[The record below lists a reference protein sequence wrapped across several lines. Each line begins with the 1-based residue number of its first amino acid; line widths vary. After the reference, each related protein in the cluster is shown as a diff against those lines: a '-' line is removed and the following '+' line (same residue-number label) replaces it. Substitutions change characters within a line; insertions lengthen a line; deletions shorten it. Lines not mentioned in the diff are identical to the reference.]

1 MTASDTLS
9 GKYPVTAR
17 LFELI
22 NHISE
27 DRLLIILKELLKD
40 KFSDHILKLVIDLP
54 DKQQSVLLKQ
64 LEKTAHPVSR
74 DDRRKYSRKPCLM
87 PVKYFVQGRPFK
99 GYILDISVHG
109 VFIETSDYFFSGQEI
124 IVTFSVPHYQ
134 KPLTV
139 TGEIV
144 WSSQNG
150 MGIKFSQL
158 TSHQHQM
165 MTAFSETPEEVHKIK
180 S

>member
-9 GKYPVTAR
+9 GKYPVIAR

-22 NHISE
+22 NHVSE

-40 KFSDHILKLVIDLP
+40 KFSDHIFKLVIDLP
-54 DKQQSVLLKQ
+54 DEQQSILLKQ
-64 LEKTAHPVSR
+64 LEKTAHPLSR

-87 PVKYFVQGRPFK
+87 PVDYSVQGRLFK

-124 IVTFSVPHYQ
+124 IMNFSVPHYQ

-139 TGEIV
+139 TGQIV

-150 MGIKFSQL
+150 VGIKFSQL
-158 TSHQHQM
+158 SPHQNQM
-165 MTAFSETPEEVHKIK
+165 IKAFSETPETVYKIA